1 MSVHLHTTIS
11 RKTDENLEDLARTY
25 GTKSRVIEKAIETML
40 RVEKIG
46 SCEDCLIKARVEE
59 QNNLR
64 ETLDL
69 ISIRREV
76 LERLLK
82 VTIGDQTFDD
92 FLEEQEKEAKNIIEL
107 LKSSIS
113 WKAPTNFRDFL
124 TIIEEVKDLTRLFDI
139 ASHSDL
145 DNTVIL
151 RPKVFT
157 QIPELIAYQLLIILE
172 GIEAAFDLR
181 IMGNDIIVKMIRRD
195 TYFLKKKDHEQRLF
209 EQMQRKLS
217 LIKPGLF
224 KGNLVLVGPAFMK
237 WVEKHLDEPVADLGT
252 IVEDIRAI
260 LKPQELPENP
270 KEFVDAILSAGVK
283 MNWLRNFK
291 TSEENDEILKISFQ
305 ALNPSIARIA
315 VVTFS
320 LALATRGWK
329 LVNYIT
335 EYNNGS
341 MTVKSV
347 GETEKDL
354 LDQLAEINL
363 YRVVSEQ
370 FLDVIPVPRE
380 IFDSFAVKVF
390 RGDRKKFED
399 IYNNMGARIAN
410 AIRMLAKGDPGK
422 MQHFSRDFIVKNLNQ
437 VQPDAEVRFVDNEHF
452 TVVFKKIDPL
462 VINSQRFLIESM
474 LKALG
479 YKVSTTA
486 FQNLLNFKTKM
497 IEKPVLEPVPRSAVM
512 QTLVD
517 AMSANSPEEA
527 FQQVKSTLDELFP
540 LNYPWTI
547 REVGERLI
555 DMYRELGIEVE
566 IEYFE
571 GGFTLKYRTCP
582 YYKLV
587 KKREKEWLCNFRK
600 KAIEYIISRVTH
612 GGKGRIR
619 MIKSLL
625 KNEHPC
631 EYAIFLTR
639 FLEE

>member
-1 MSVHLHTTIS
+1 MPVHLHTTIP
-11 RKTDENLEDLARTY
+11 RKTDEILEELAKTY
-25 GTKSRVIEKAIETML
+25 GTKSRVIEKALETML
-40 RVEKIG
+40 RVEKVG
-46 SCEDCLIKARVEE
+46 SCEDCVIKARVEE
-59 QNNLR
+59 QNKLR

-69 ISIRREV
+69 ISIRRDI

-82 VTIGDQTFDD
+82 VTIGDQTFND
-92 FLEEQEKEAKNIIEL
+92 FLKEQKKEAKNVIEL

-124 TIIEEVKDLTRLFDI
+124 TTMEEIKNLTRLFDI
-139 ASHSDL
+139 TSHSEL
-145 DNTVIL
+145 DNTLIL

-157 QIPELIAYQLLIILE
+157 RIPELVAHQLSVILE
-172 GIEAAFDLR
+172 GIEAPFDLR
-181 IMGNDIIVKMIRRD
+181 IMGNDIIIKMIRGD
-195 TYFLKKKDHEQRLF
+195 VYFVKKKDYEQLLF
-209 EQMQRKLS
+209 EQMQRKFS

-224 KGNLVLVGPAFMK
+224 KDNLVLVGPAFMK
-237 WVEKHLDEPVADLGT
+237 WAEKHLDEPIADLGM
-252 IVEDIRAI
+252 IIEDIRAV
-260 LKPQELPENP
+260 LRPQELAENP
-270 KEFVDAILSAGVK
+270 KEFVNALLSAGIK
-283 MNWLRNFK
+283 MNWLSNFE
-291 TSEENDEILKISFQ
+291 TSEENEDILKISFQ
-305 ALNPSIARIA
+305 AINPSMARFA

-329 LVNYIT
+329 LVNYLT
-335 EYNNGS
+335 KYENGS
-341 MTVKSV
+341 MMIKLV
-347 GETEKDL
+347 GEAEKNL
-354 LDQLAEINL
+354 LDKLAETNL
-363 YRVVSEQ
+363 YRVVSDQ

-380 IFDSFAVKVF
+380 IFDSFAAKVF
-390 RGDRKKFED
+390 EGDRKKFED

-410 AIRMLAKGDPGK
+410 AIRMLAKGDSEK
-422 MQHFSRDFIVKNLNQ
+422 IQLLSRDFIEKNLSQ
-437 VQPDAEVRFVDNEHF
+437 VQPDAEVRFVDKEHF
-452 TVVFKKIDPL
+452 TMIFKKIDPL
-462 VINSQRFLIESM
+462 VISSQRFLIESM
-474 LKALG
+474 LRTLG
-479 YKVSTTA
+479 YEVSTTA

-517 AMSANSPEEA
+517 AMSVSSAEEA
-527 FQQVKSTLDELFP
+527 FQQVKATLDELFP
-540 LNYPWTI
+540 LDYPWTI

-555 DMYRELGIEVE
+555 DMYREMGIEVE

-587 KKREKEWLCNFRK
+587 KKGQKVWLCNFRK
-600 KAIEYIISRVTH
+600 KAIEYIISRVTR

-631 EYAIFLTR
+631 EYAIFLTK

>member
-1 MSVHLHTTIS
+1 MSIHLHTTIP
-11 RKTDENLEDLARTY
+11 RKTDEILEELAKTY
-25 GTKSRVIEKAIETML
+25 GTKSKVIEKALETML

-46 SCEDCLIKARVEE
+46 SCEDCVIKARVEE

-69 ISIRREV
+69 ICIRRDV

-82 VTIGDQTFDD
+82 VTIGDQTFDE
-92 FLEEQEKEAKNIIEL
+92 FLEEQKKEAENVIEL

-113 WKAPTNFRDFL
+113 WKVPKNFKDFVAL
-124 TIIEEVKDLTRLFDI
+124 IEEIRKLTRLFDI
-139 ASHSDL
+139 TSHSEI
-145 DNTVIL
+145 DNTLIL
-151 RPKVFT
+151 RPKVFAK
-157 QIPELIAYQLLIILE
+157 IPELVAHQISMTLE
-172 GIEAAFDLR
+172 GIEAPFDLR
-181 IMGNDIIVKMIRRD
+181 IMGNDIIIKMSRSD
-195 TYFLKKKDHEQRLF
+195 VYFVAKKDHKLDLL
-209 EQMQRKLS
+209 EQMQTKLS
-217 LIKPGLF
+217 LIKPSLF

-237 WVEKHLDEPVADLGT
+237 WAEKHLDEPVTDLGM
-252 IVEDIRAI
+252 IIEDMRAV
-260 LKPQELPENP
+260 LKPQELAENP
-270 KEFVDAILSAGVK
+270 KEFVNAVLSAGVK
-283 MNWLRNFK
+283 MNWLSNFK
-291 TSEENDEILKISFQ
+291 TSEENEEILKIYFQ
-305 ALNPSIARIA
+305 ATNPSMAKIA

-329 LVNYIT
+329 LVSYAT
-335 EYNNGS
+335 EYNSGDI
-341 MTVKSV
+341 TIKYV
-347 GETEKDL
+347 GEAEKNL

-363 YRVVSEQ
+363 YRVVSDQ

-380 IFDSFAVKVF
+380 IFDSFAAKVYE
-390 RGDRKKFED
+390 GDRRRFED
-399 IYNNMGARIAN
+399 IYNRIGARIAN
-410 AIRMLAKGDPGK
+410 AIRMVAKGDSARI
-422 MQHFSRDFIVKNLNQ
+422 QLLSQNFIVKNLNHL
-437 VQPDAEVRFVDNEHF
+437 QPDAEVRFVDGEHF

-462 VINSQRFLIESM
+462 VISSQRFLIESM
-474 LKALG
+474 LRALG
-479 YKVSTTA
+479 YEVSTTA
-486 FQNLLNFKTKM
+486 FQNLLNFRTKM

-527 FQQVKSTLDELFP
+527 LQRVKPTLDELFP
-540 LNYPWTI
+540 LDYPWTI

-587 KKREKEWLCNFRK
+587 KEGQKAWLCNFRK
-600 KAIEYIISRVTH
+600 KSIEYTISRVTL
-612 GGKGRIR
+612 GGKGRIK

-631 EYAIFLTR
+631 EYAIFLTK
-639 FLEE
+639 FLGE

>member
-1 MSVHLHTTIS
+1 MAVHLHTTIS
-11 RKTDENLEDLARTY
+11 RKADEILEELARTY
-25 GTKSRVIEKAIETML
+25 GTKSRVIEKALETML

-46 SCEDCLIKARVEE
+46 SCEDCVIKARVEE
-59 QNNLR
+59 QNKLR

-92 FLEEQEKEAKNIIEL
+92 FLEEQKKGAQNVIEL
-107 LKSSIS
+107 LKTAAS

-124 TIIEEVKDLTRLFDI
+124 KIIEEIKNLTRLFDI
-139 ASHSDL
+139 ASHSEL
-145 DNTVIL
+145 DNTLIL

-157 QIPELIAYQLLIILE
+157 QIPELVAHQLSTILE
-172 GIEAAFDLR
+172 GIEAPFDLR
-181 IMGNDIIVKMIRRD
+181 LMGNDIIIKMIR
-195 TYFLKKKDHEQRLF
+195 TEVYLLKKKDYEQQLF
-209 EQMQRKLS
+209 EQIKKKFS
-217 LIKPGLF
+217 SIKPGLF
-224 KGNLVLVGPAFMK
+224 KGDLVLVGPAFMK
-237 WVEKHLDEPVADLGT
+237 WAEKHLDEPIADLGL
-252 IVEDIRAI
+252 IIEDIRAF
-260 LKPQELPENP
+260 LKPQQLPEDP
-270 KEFVDAILSAGVK
+270 QKFVNALLSAGVK
-283 MNWLRNFK
+283 MNWLRNFR
-291 TSEENDEILKISFQ
+291 TSEENSETLKISFR
-305 ALNPSIARIA
+305 ALNPSISRIA

-329 LVNYIT
+329 LVNYQT
-335 EYNNGS
+335 EYDNGS
-341 MTVKSV
+341 MTIRFV
-347 GETEKDL
+347 GESEKDR
-354 LDQLAEINL
+354 LDQITEMNL
-363 YRVVSEQ
+363 HRVVSEQ

-380 IFDSFAVKVF
+380 IFDSFAAKVF
-390 RGDRKKFED
+390 EGDRKKFDD
-399 IYNNMGARIAN
+399 IYINMGTRIAN
-410 AIRMLAKGDPGK
+410 AIRMLAKGDSQKIHPL
-422 MQHFSRDFIVKNLNQ
+422 SRDFIVKNMKQ
-437 VQPDAEVRFVDNEHF
+437 VQPDAEVRFVDDEHF
-452 TVVFKKIDPL
+452 TIIFKKIDPL
-462 VINSQRFLIESM
+462 VINSQRLLVESM

-479 YKVSTTA
+479 HEVSTTE
-486 FQNLLNFKTKM
+486 FQNLLNFKIKM
-497 IEKPVLEPVPRSAVM
+497 TEKPLLEPVPRSAVM

-527 FQQVKSTLDELFP
+527 FQQVKPTLDELFP

-555 DMYRELGIEVE
+555 DMYSEMGIEVE

-587 KKREKEWLCNFRK
+587 KKGQKAWLCNFRK
-600 KAIEYIISRVTH
+600 KTIEYIISRVTH
-612 GGKGRIR
+612 GGKGRIK

-631 EYAIFLTR
+631 EYAIFLTK